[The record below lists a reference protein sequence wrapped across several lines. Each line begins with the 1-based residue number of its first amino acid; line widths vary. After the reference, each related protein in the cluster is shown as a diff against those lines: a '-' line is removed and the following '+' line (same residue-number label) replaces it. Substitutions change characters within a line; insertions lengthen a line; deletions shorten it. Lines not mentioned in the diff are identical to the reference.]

1 VSITPPIFNSFP
13 IRGNAIFIDEPI
25 KGVIKED
32 IHAIIKI
39 EILSFIFNLKK
50 LYNFITFNYKMAKI
64 ITFLSIIFGSF
75 LLGFLFEKIILS
87 GLRKIAERT
96 KWEGDEIILKCLQK
110 WILFW
115 FILIGF
121 HISLFILNLKPN
133 IFNIVHK
140 FFISIYIISITIVIA
155 NISGEFLNLYSKK
168 TKEVLPSVSILNNI
182 VKISIIIIGL
192 LILLNSLGISIT
204 PILTALGIGGLAVA
218 LALQDTLSNLFAGF
232 HIIVSRQIKPGNYIK
247 LSTGEEGYV
256 VDINWRNT
264 LIKELSNNMII
275 IPNSKLASAI
285 VTNYSLPENE
295 IFIYI
300 DVRIS
305 YDEDLEKVE
314 KITIQVA
321 KEVMKEV
328 KGGDPEFEPFIRYK
342 EFGEY
347 SINLIVVLKAKEFVN
362 QYLLKHEFIKRLSKK
377 YKEEGI
383 KFPYPKRE
391 IYIEKEFE

>member
-1 VSITPPIFNSFP
+1 
-13 IRGNAIFIDEPI
+13 
-25 KGVIKED
+25 
-32 IHAIIKI
+32 
-39 EILSFIFNLKK
+39 
-50 LYNFITFNYKMAKI
+50 MAKI
-64 ITFLSIIFGSF
+64 ITFLSIISISF
-75 LLGFLFEKIILS
+75 LFGFLFEKIIFS
-87 GLRKIAERT
+87 SLRKIAERT

-121 HISLFILNLKPN
+121 HIALFTLNLKPN
-133 IFNIVHK
+133 VFNLLHK

-155 NISGEFLNLYSKK
+155 NIVAEFLNLYSKK
-168 TKEVLPSVSILNNI
+168 AKEVLPSVSILNNI

-192 LILLNSLGISIT
+192 LILLNFLGISIT
-204 PILTALGIGGLAVA
+204 PILTALGIGGLALA

-232 HIIVSRQIKPGNYIK
+232 HIIVSRQIKPGDYIK

-275 IPNSKLASAI
+275 IPNSKLSSTI
-285 VTNYSLPENE
+285 VKNYHIPENE

-300 DVRIS
+300 DVGIS

-314 KITIQVA
+314 KITIEVA

-328 KGGDPEFEPFIRYK
+328 PGGVPEFEPFIRYK

-347 SINLIVVLKAKEFVN
+347 SMNFTVVLKAKEFVN
-362 QYLLKHEFIKRLSKK
+362 QYLLRHEFIKRLHKRYKK
-377 YKEEGI
+377 EGI
-383 KFPYPKRE
+383 KIPYPIKE
-391 IYIEKEFE
+391 IYVKKEFKE

>member
-1 VSITPPIFNSFP
+1 
-13 IRGNAIFIDEPI
+13 
-25 KGVIKED
+25 
-32 IHAIIKI
+32 
-39 EILSFIFNLKK
+39 
-50 LYNFITFNYKMAKI
+50 MAKI
-64 ITFLSIIFGSF
+64 ITFLSIISISF
-75 LLGFLFEKIILS
+75 LFGFLFEKIIFS

-121 HISLFILNLKPN
+121 HIALFTLNLKPN
-133 IFNIVHK
+133 VFNLLHK

-155 NISGEFLNLYSKK
+155 NIVAEFLNLYSKK
-168 TKEVLPSVSILNNI
+168 AKEVLPSVSILNNI

-192 LILLNSLGISIT
+192 LILLNFLGISIT
-204 PILTALGIGGLAVA
+204 PILTALGIGGLALA

-232 HIIVSRQIKPGNYIK
+232 HIIVSRQIKPGDYIK

-275 IPNSKLASAI
+275 IPNSKLSSTI
-285 VTNYSLPENE
+285 VKNYHIPENE

-300 DVRIS
+300 DVGIS

-314 KITIQVA
+314 KITIEVA

-328 KGGDPEFEPFIRYK
+328 PGGVPEFEPFVRYK

-347 SINLIVVLKAKEFVN
+347 SMNFTVVLKAKEFVN
-362 QYLLKHEFIKRLSKK
+362 QYLLRHEFIKRLHKRYKK
-377 YKEEGI
+377 EGI
-383 KFPYPKRE
+383 KIPYPIKE
-391 IYIEKEFE
+391 IYVKKEFKE